1 MSELKK
7 IKTVEEAKQLV
18 NQRKLSH
25 IKVGLFDNDG
35 VLRGKYMARGKFF
48 SALDSGFSFCDVIL
62 GWDCKDRI
70 YDNTSVT
77 GWHTGFPDKQVRVLP
92 ETVRELPYEENMLLF
107 LAEFSDE
114 AEQVC
119 PRGILRK
126 VIEKAASMGLWARA
140 ACEYEFFLFQ
150 ETPDS
155 IREKGYRNL
164 KPFTPDS
171 FGYSVIRNSVHSEL
185 YQQIIEMAQV
195 MNFPIESIH
204 TETGPGVIEAALMV
218 DDILS
223 AADKAA
229 LFKTFM
235 KVLAERNGLMA
246 TFMARWSSEL
256 AGQSGHIHMSLVN
269 ANGESVFYDP
279 SKPYGM
285 SALQKHFIAG
295 QQRLMPEFLALLA
308 PTINSYRR
316 LVPGY
321 WAPTR
326 ASWGIENRTCALR
339 LIPGNAK
346 SQRVEYR
353 LGAADASPYLAL
365 AAVLASG
372 LYGIEHELEPTEA
385 VSGNAYSQKFP
396 DEQTLPRSLYE
407 AAQLLKGSEA
417 ALSYFGKT
425 FVDHYAA
432 TREWE
437 EMEFRKHVTDWELA
451 RYFEII

>member
-1 MSELKK
+1 MSELEK

-18 NQRKLSH
+18 NQRKLNH
-25 IKVGLFDNDG
+25 VKVGLFDNDG
-35 VLRGKYMARGKFF
+35 VLLGKYMSRDKFF
-48 SALDSGFSFCDVIL
+48 SALDSGFSFCDVVL
-62 GWDCKDRI
+62 GWDCQDQI
-70 YDNTSVT
+70 YDNTTFT
-77 GWHTGFPDKQVRVLP
+77 GWHTGFPDKQVRILP
-92 ETVRELPYEENMLLF
+92 ETVRRLPYEDNKLLF
-107 LAEFSDE
+107 LAEFSGE

-119 PRGILRK
+119 PRGLLRR
-126 VIEKAASMGLWARA
+126 VIEKAASMGFWARA

-164 KPFTPDS
+164 KPFTPDA
-171 FGYSVIRNSVHSEL
+171 FGYSVIRNSVHAEL
-185 YQQIIEMAQV
+185 YHQILSMAQS

-204 TETGPGVIEAALMV
+204 PETGPGVIEAALVV
-218 DDILS
+218 DDILQ

-246 TFMARWSSEL
+246 TFMARWSSEQ
-256 AGQSGHIHMSLVN
+256 AGQSGHIHMSLVDEE
-269 ANGESVFYDP
+269 GQSVFYDASQP
-279 SKPYGM
+279 NGM
-285 SALQKHFIAG
+285 SAAQRHFIAG

-316 LVPGY
+316 LLPGY
-321 WAPTR
+321 WAPTH
-326 ASWGIENRTCALR
+326 ATWGVENRTCALR
-339 LIPGNAK
+339 LIPGNEK

-353 LGAADASPYLAL
+353 LGAADACPYLAL

-372 LYGIEHELEPTEA
+372 LYGIEHKLEPTTP
-385 VSGNAYSQKFP
+385 VTGNAYAQESS
-396 DEQTLPRSLYE
+396 EELALPRSLYE
-407 AAQLLKGSEA
+407 AAQALKVSEA
-417 ALSYFGKT
+417 AKTYFGDT
-425 FVDHYAA
+425 FVEHYSA